1 MGPAGRAGPQVL
13 EVAGLEGEGL
23 EGEGL
28 EGEGPGVE
36 PPRGPRDVVIDRTS
50 DNHVLTAGNDLG

>member
-1 MGPAGRAGPQVL
+1 ML

-36 PPRGPRDVVIDRTS
+36 PTRGPRDVVIDRTS